1 MSSLISL
8 YEQLMIYQL
17 LMLQDEYVKEHL
29 LLSYL
34 SGIAWLLFPL
44 GQHKNSFTDQ
54 PKDKTKKATQQYWIT
69 PFNIYNYTGGTIG
82 GGNGGGG

>member
-34 SGIAWLLFPL
+34 SGIASLLFPL
-44 GQHKNSFTDQ
+44 GQHKSLFTNQ
-54 PKDKTKKATQQYWIT
+54 TKDKTKKLPSNTELLHSTFIIILVA
-69 PFNIYNYTGGTIG
+69 P
-82 GGNGGGG
+82 

>member
-34 SGIAWLLFPL
+34 SGIA
-44 GQHKNSFTDQ
+44 
-54 PKDKTKKATQQYWIT
+54 
-69 PFNIYNYTGGTIG
+69 
-82 GGNGGGG
+82 